1 MSVNEELNFFLT
13 NTYFSMEKYDK
24 AVDAT
29 KRTVDSKSYTAY
41 YYTALYFNALAH
53 KKLGEDATN
62 IFNDAIKQL
71 RTACSKNPG
80 MIDLYIY
87 RALCYREVKNY
98 ERAYEMVD
106 YILAIS
112 DDAPEA
118 LLIRAEINKDLGK
131 MDEYE
136 RDRREALSRN
146 PKLENI
152 VM

>member
-1 MSVNEELNFFLT
+1 MAKRGLQFSIPEAEIEIKQPMPKPQKTKKNLILSLIPSIVMLGLMVVLRGIIGGDGTFVIYSVCSMGIGIVMSIV
-13 NTYFSMEKYDK
+13 TYFYDGK
-24 AVDAT
+24 E
-29 KRTVDSKSYTAY
+29 Y
-41 YYTALYFNALAH
+41 
-53 KKLGEDATN
+53 
-62 IFNDAIKQL
+62 
-71 RTACSKNPG
+71 
-80 MIDLYIY
+80 
-87 RALCYREVKNY
+87 
-98 ERAYEMVD
+98 
-106 YILAIS
+106 IS